1 MTNWPGLHGG
11 GGGRDRSGRAGA
23 LHRRLLP
30 QPRDLPEAASAARR
44 PLAPRQA
51 AAAQGRPGPQGLRA
65 HLQGDRDHAAAG
77 QRVHEARAQPRPPQ
91 HPRAAPPRPPAR
103 EHVGPPR
110 EARRRRPGA
119 RLLRRHRPLLR
130 PLGRPPAQV
139 TGSHTYDSTS
149 DRDLECLSNG
159 REFET
164 ETKLITSY
172 FYFYYLFIY
181 KLIIVPYGNET
192 RVSAGPL
199 KAPAI
204 VVCVKLTLLYREH

>member
-1 MTNWPGLHGG
+1 MNWPGLHGG

-30 QPRDLPEAASAARR
+30 QPRDLPEAASAAGR

-119 RLLRRHRPLLR
+119 RLLRRPRPLLR

-139 TGSHTYDSTS
+139 TGSHT
-149 DRDLECLSNG
+149 LG
-159 REFET
+159 F
-164 ETKLITSY
+164 
-172 FYFYYLFIY
+172 
-181 KLIIVPYGNET
+181 
-192 RVSAGPL
+192 
-199 KAPAI
+199 
-204 VVCVKLTLLYREH
+204 TLLYPILAKFIKNYHILRKKLSNSHPCNIIFMKQKL